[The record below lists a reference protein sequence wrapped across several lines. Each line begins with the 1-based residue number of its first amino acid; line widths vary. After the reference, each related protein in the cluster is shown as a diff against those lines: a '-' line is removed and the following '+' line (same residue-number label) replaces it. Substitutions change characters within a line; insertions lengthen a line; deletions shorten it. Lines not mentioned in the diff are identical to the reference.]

1 MFTVTT
7 KYSYEYFIDLMK
19 KMVVD
24 NKLPAIKEADNKI
37 QTLSTVVDA
46 YRQSDELRKLELV
59 FKMSENYKPEL
70 QRDIKIKEIDSKI
83 QREKNRGIAMMRGRK
98 LRDFDVD
105 DLDLEI
111 EMDILDRPVNDK
123 LVRKQ
128 RRRTRN
134 EDIIVL

>member
-1 MFTVTT
+1 
-7 KYSYEYFIDLMK
+7 MK

-46 YRQSDELRKLELV
+46 YRQSDELRKLELE
-59 FKMSENYKPEL
+59 FKMSENYKLEL
-70 QRDIKIKEIDSKI
+70 QRDIKIKEIDMLMKEIDSKI
-83 QREKNRGIAMMRGRK
+83 QREKNRGIAMMHGRK

-105 DLDLEI
+105 DLDLDLEI

>member
-1 MFTVTT
+1 
-7 KYSYEYFIDLMK
+7 
-19 KMVVD
+19 
-24 NKLPAIKEADNKI
+24 
-37 QTLSTVVDA
+37 LSTVVDA

-98 LRDFDVD
+98 LRDFDAD
-105 DLDLEI
+105 DPDLGI
-111 EMDILDRPVNDK
+111 EMDILDCPVNDK
-123 LVRKQ
+123 PVRKQ